1 MTPSQRYERCVH
13 QIDNNGRR
21 TKIMHATAAGFIA
34 AAASITDGEMEIALG
49 DGGPHALKQHIA
61 LFIAGQYPN

>member
-1 MTPSQRYERCVH
+1 MTPRQRYELVVH
-13 QIDNNGRR
+13 QIDDTGRR

-34 AAASITDGEMEIALG
+34 AAANITDGEMEIALG
-49 DGGPHALKQHIA
+49 DGGPHAITQHIA

>member
-1 MTPSQRYERCVH
+1 
-13 QIDNNGRR
+13 
-21 TKIMHATAAGFIA
+21 MHATAAGFIA